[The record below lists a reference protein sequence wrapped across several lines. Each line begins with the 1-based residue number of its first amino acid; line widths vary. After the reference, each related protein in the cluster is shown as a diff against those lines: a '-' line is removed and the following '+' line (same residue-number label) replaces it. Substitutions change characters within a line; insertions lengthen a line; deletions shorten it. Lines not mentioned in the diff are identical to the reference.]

1 MKMRKN
7 TEAKVEQNMTAM
19 IDVVFQLLTFFV
31 MSFKVAAMEGD
42 FNIKMPASGASSAS
56 VTDTAP
62 PIKIKMSAGENGTLK
77 NFKVGSNEPMI
88 NFKDM
93 TRTIK
98 SLLKSSSSPGLE
110 NETEVELDCDYT
122 LKYEYVIKAITAISG
137 EKQSDGSVVKLV
149 QKIKFS
155 PPKAAPAN

>member
-1 MKMRKN
+1 
-7 TEAKVEQNMTAM
+7 
-19 IDVVFQLLTFFV
+19 
-31 MSFKVAAMEGD
+31 
-42 FNIKMPASGASSAS
+42 
-56 VTDTAP
+56 
-62 PIKIKMSAGENGTLK
+62 MSAGENGTLK